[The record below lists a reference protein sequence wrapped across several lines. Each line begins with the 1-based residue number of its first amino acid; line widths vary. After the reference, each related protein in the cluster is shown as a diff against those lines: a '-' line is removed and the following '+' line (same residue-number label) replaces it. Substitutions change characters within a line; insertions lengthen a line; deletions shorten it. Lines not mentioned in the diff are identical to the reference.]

1 MGRIAG
7 QWVGLSL
14 GDVDPEIV
22 RLKAFLRQKF
32 SYASHLNYTDVFDDE
47 LFVVVMEMQGR
58 YHVQGRLHAPN
69 GIMDFDTK
77 VVSGFHKPPPIRL
90 PPLLCAQGTGVPMDF
105 GPPADIGRAVAD
117 QWFFQPVGNWPAAAF
132 PMNPSVQQGRAEVN
146 RLIDASPGPFG
157 LCGYS
162 QGAIVMAEVWEYDI
176 KPVDGRLHHRINDV
190 LKMVLIGNPMRER
203 GNGIGT
209 PGGEAP
215 SPESKGIADR
225 LMVNTPD
232 FCLNLAHKGDLYT
245 DTLGEWGENATAI
258 FQIVMGTRIFSG
270 PDSLLSQVFEVLG
283 VRKDASRLV
292 EIMGIFRAI
301 MNAGLFFAHLTA
313 PHTSYHVGPAIDF
326 LRTP

>member
-1 MGRIAG
+1 MKLGGI
-7 QWVGLSL
+7 WVGLGL

-22 RLKAFLRQKF
+22 RLKSFLRQKF
-32 SYASHLNYTDVFDDE
+32 SSYASQLNYTDVFDDE
-47 LFVVVMEMQGR
+47 LLAVVVEMQDR
-58 YHVQGRLHAPN
+58 YHAQGRLHAPN

-77 VVSGFHKPPPIRL
+77 VVSGFHKPPPVRL

-117 QWFFQPVGNWPAAAF
+117 QWFFQPVGHWPAAAF

-146 RLIDASPGPFG
+146 RLIDASPGPFA

-176 KPVDGRLHHRINDV
+176 KPIDGRLNHRIDDIQ
-190 LKMVLIGNPMRER
+190 KMVLIGNPMRER

-215 SPESKGIADR
+215 SPESEGIADR
-225 LMVNTPD
+225 LMVDTPD

-245 DTLGEWGENATAI
+245 DCEGESGENKRAI
-258 FQIVMGTRIFSG
+258 YKIVMGTRIFSG
-270 PDSLLSQVFEVLG
+270 PDSLLSQVLEVLG

-292 EIMGIFRAI
+292 EIMGIFRSI
-301 MNAGLFFAHLTA
+301 MDAGLFAIRRTG
-313 PHTSYHVGPAIDF
+313 PHISYQLQPAIDH
-326 LRTP
+326 LRS